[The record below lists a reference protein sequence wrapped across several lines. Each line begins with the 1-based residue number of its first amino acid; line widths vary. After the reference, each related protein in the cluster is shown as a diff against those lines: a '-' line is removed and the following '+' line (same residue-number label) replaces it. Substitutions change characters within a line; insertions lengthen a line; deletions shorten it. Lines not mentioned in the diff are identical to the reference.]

1 MTTTTIVGVLLVALA
16 GLLMGSSS
24 WPFKLM
30 RQFRFEHWFFVG
42 MFVGLWILPWAIT
55 LLFCPRPF
63 EAYATVPRSALIV
76 SNLFATGWGVAN
88 VLCGICFV
96 RIGVA
101 LTGAILTGLGVSVG
115 VTLPMIFKGT
125 GKFQNAP
132 DMGSPA
138 SWWVL
143 AGVAVMQVGV
153 VVAAVA
159 GFGRDRVLQR
169 GQKRSG
175 QFLGGLIMTV
185 IAGVLSCGMA
195 LAFVYSQG
203 PIVAAMTKN
212 GAGHVAANFAV
223 WAVGLFGGALVNV
236 IYPAYL
242 LSRNKSWGV
251 LTRSWKELALSSLIG
266 FNLILAASLL
276 GLGMLMV
283 GALGASVG
291 FGIQQAM
298 QMLGG
303 QGLGFLSGEWRGI
316 SGRPRRQM
324 YGAIAFL
331 LVAAALMALGSR

>member
-1 MTTTTIVGVLLVALA
+1 MTTSTIVGVGLVALA
-16 GLLMGSSS
+16 GLLTGSGS

-42 MFVGLWILPWAIT
+42 MIVGLWILPWAIT

-88 VLCGICFV
+88 VLCGLCFV

-115 VTLPMIFKGT
+115 VALPMIFKGT

-132 DMGSPA
+132 DLGSPA
-138 SWWVL
+138 SRWIL
-143 AGVAVMQVGV
+143 GGVAVMLVGV
-153 VVAAVA
+153 VVAAMA
-159 GFGRDRVLQR
+159 GFGRDRVLQKR
-169 GQKRSG
+169 QERSG

-203 PIVAAMTKN
+203 PVVEAMTKN
-212 GAGHVAANFAV
+212 GAGHIAANFAV
-223 WAVGLFGGALVNV
+223 WAAGLFGGALVNV
-236 IYPAYL
+236 LYPAYL

-251 LTRSWKELALSSLIG
+251 LTQSWKELALAALIG
-266 FNLILAASLL
+266 LNLTLAVSMM

-298 QMLGG
+298 QIVGG
-303 QGLGFLSGEWRGI
+303 QGLGFISGEWRGI
-316 SGRPRRQM
+316 SGWPRRQM
-324 YGAIAFL
+324 YAAIAII
-331 LVAAALMALGSR
+331 LVAAVLMALGSR